1 MCKNEKQVVVLFGR
15 KIPLKKIV
23 TIVIKIICPS
33 VNGVI
38 NVMSQ
43 G

>member
-1 MCKNEKQVVVLFGR
+1 MKSKLLFFLGEKSL
-15 KIPLKKIV
+15 LKIV
-23 TIVIKIICPS
+23 TIVIKTICPS
-33 VNGVI
+33 VNGII